1 MQIRARRDCGE
12 IRKNREMSAGY
23 PQNSVQPKRVA
34 VLVDTST
41 AWGRG
46 IIGGIHEYARRHGNW
61 QLFVEARGMDDASPL
76 PSDWHGDGIIAR
88 IATPEVA
95 AQLRERKI
103 PVVNVS
109 GIRLPGRAFPTVC
122 NDGEAAARMAVDY
135 FLGRGF
141 RHFAYLSLR
150 GLEYVA
156 RQCDAFQAAVG
167 EAGHDCSVR
176 GVEAQAGFIAPD
188 WNLSEAALAD
198 WLAGLP
204 RPVAVMA
211 WGGGREVVRACLRAG
226 LRVPQDVA
234 VLSSSDDP
242 LLNAISPVPISG
254 VRNAC
259 ETIGREAAALLERAM
274 RGEDVGCASLQIEPM
289 GVVTRQSTDTLAI
302 MDGVVAAAVA
312 FMHANLRG
320 EIRMSDLARMAGVSR
335 RSLEL
340 RFNEHLGTSPA
351 AFLLRARLDRVR
363 VLLAETA
370 MSVAEIAA
378 ESGFGAP
385 EYMTAM
391 FRREFGTTPLRY
403 RKDARVG

>member
-1 MQIRARRDCGE
+1 MRGGF
-12 IRKNREMSAGY
+12 S
-23 PQNSVQPKRVA
+23 QNDGPPKRVA

-46 IIGGIHEYARRHGNW
+46 IISGIHEYSRRHGNW
-61 QLFVEARGMDDASPL
+61 HLFVEARGMEDASPL
-76 PSDWHGDGIIAR
+76 PRDWHGDGVIAR
-88 IATPEVA
+88 VATAEVA
-95 AQLRERKI
+95 EELRKRKI

-156 RQCDAFQAAVG
+156 RQCDAFRAAVN
-167 EAGHDCSVR
+167 EAGHECEVR

-242 LLNAISPVPISG
+242 LLNAISPVAISG

-259 ETIGREAAALLERAM
+259 ETIGREAAELLERAM
-274 RGEDVGCASLQIEPM
+274 GGEDVGSVALQIEPL
-289 GVVTRQSTDTLAI
+289 GVATRQSTDTLAI
-302 MDGVVAAAVA
+302 IDGVVAAAVA
-312 FMHANLRG
+312 FMQANLRA
-320 EIRMSDLARMAGVSR
+320 EVRVADLARMAGVSR

-340 RFNEHLGTSPA
+340 KFSEHLGTSPA
-351 AFLLRARLDRVR
+351 AYLLHARLDRVR
-363 VLLAETA
+363 VLLAETT

-378 ESGFGAP
+378 EAGFGAP

>member
-1 MQIRARRDCGE
+1 MHRAPTRHDR
-12 IRKNREMSAGY
+12 A
-23 PQNSVQPKRVA
+23 PKRVA

-46 IIGGIHEYARRHGNW
+46 IINGIHEHAGRHGNW
-61 QLFVEARGMDDASPL
+61 DLFLEARGVEDTSPL
-76 PSDWHGDGIIAR
+76 PRDWRGDGIIAR
-88 IATPEVA
+88 IGTAEVA
-95 AQLRERKI
+95 QQLKKRKI

-109 GIRLPGRAFPTVC
+109 AIHLPGRAFPTVC

-156 RQCDAFQAAVG
+156 RQCDAFRKAVG
-167 EAGHDCSVR
+167 EAGYECSVR
-176 GVEAQAGFIAPD
+176 GFEAQAGFISPD
-188 WNLSEAALAD
+188 WNLSEAALAE
-198 WLAGLP
+198 WLTGLP
-204 RPVAVMA
+204 KPVAVMA
-211 WGGGREVVRACLRAG
+211 WGGGRVVVRACLRAG

-234 VLSSSDDP
+234 VLSSTDDP

-254 VRNAC
+254 VRNAS

-274 RGEDVGCASLQIEPM
+274 GGEDIGAASQHIEPL

-302 MDGVVAAAVA
+302 TDRPLAAAVA
-312 FMHANLRG
+312 FLQANLRS
-320 EIRMSDLARMAGVSR
+320 ELRVADVAAMAGVSR
-335 RSLEL
+335 RTLEL
-340 RFNEHLGTSPA
+340 KFSEHLDISPG

-363 VLLAETA
+363 TLLAETT

-378 ESGFGAP
+378 NAGFGAP

-391 FRREFGTTPLRY
+391 FRREFDTTPLRY
-403 RKDARVG
+403 RKDMRIV